1 MKASDA
7 DVVWVPRLPGE
18 WYEKNGRSAPDNEG
32 SVRVERHLSGW
43 KRTKGDRCRPAANLG
58 YAGARNEMTAPLSV
72 FILFNTL
79 VVRDGIDPEAAH
91 RAFLDIDEYRQ
102 YVSRGKVGDE

>member
-7 DVVWVPRLPGE
+7 DVVWVPRFPRE
-18 WYEKNGRSAPDNEG
+18 WYEKNGGSAPDNEG

-43 KRTKGDRCRPAANLG
+43 KRTKGDRCSPAANLG
-58 YAGARNEMTAPLSV
+58 YSGARTEMTAPLAV

-79 VVRDGIDPEAAH
+79 VVRDGIEPAAAH
-91 RAFLDIDEYRQ
+91 RAFLEIDEYRQ
-102 YVSRGKVGDE
+102 HISREKVGAR